1 MTEDIIA
8 KPLEEQVFRTLEEEI
23 LSGERAPGTSLSEVA
38 VGERLGVSRTPV
50 RAALHR
56 LKEEGLVE
64 IVPHKG
70 AKVIGVSID
79 EVMSTYYIRMRLEGL
94 AVRMAIERLTEEEIS
109 ALTRFV
115 ELSEYYSTKG
125 DADKLKDMDTE
136 FHALIYKSSGSRML
150 TRILSELHRNVKAY
164 RRLWFNDPIKSRTSR
179 NEHKEI
185 LDAIVKKD
193 PDLAEELMLKHV
205 EHAME
210 NMTEY
215 VKTRDKV

>member
-1 MTEDIIA
+1 M
-8 KPLEEQVFRTLEEEI
+8 
-23 LSGERAPGTSLSEVA
+23 
-38 VGERLGVSRTPV
+38 
-50 RAALHR
+50 
-56 LKEEGLVE
+56 
-64 IVPHKG
+64 
-70 AKVIGVSID
+70 
-79 EVMSTYYIRMRLEGL
+79 

-179 NEHKEI
+179 NEHKQI

>member
-94 AVRMAIERLTEEEIS
+94 AVRMAIERLTEQEIVE
-109 ALTRFV
+109 LTRFV
-115 ELSEYYSTKG
+115 ELSEYYSSKG
-125 DADKLKDMDTE
+125 DADMLKDMDKRGKVINMA
-136 FHALIYKSSGSRML
+136 FAVSGAFALGDHLAYTASYDPKMIPALVVGKLCAGIAAVAVAIFASK
-150 TRILSELHRNVKAY
+150 EKANV
-164 RRLWFNDPIKSRTSR
+164 
-179 NEHKEI
+179 
-185 LDAIVKKD
+185 
-193 PDLAEELMLKHV
+193 
-205 EHAME
+205 
-210 NMTEY
+210 
-215 VKTRDKV
+215 